1 MSAPNAGKPDRH
13 DEPDRHDKLD
23 RQDKLDRPDEP
34 GKTGK
39 HRTSPRRRARR
50 AAVLAAAAVVTALV
64 ATSLMSDQTPATA
77 GPSTTA
83 ADDGGNTFY
92 TTDEEVV
99 GLLEQTAPLNQ
110 KEAIRGYPAL
120 GQDPRGVT
128 LDAVEQI
135 YPLDRAIQDVK
146 DQLGSGFEFEPGV
159 EVVDSPDI
167 RRSSSDDLESWL
179 GGGMSAKHYCGMDDS
194 NGSDCGF
201 VGILDQK
208 YPTVQSTAEVT
219 GRAKLTYKTQATVG
233 RDSSRTKGWSAGG
246 KVSTTF
252 KPEAPGPDAGGEFN
266 FSYSES
272 TTTTNRWTS
281 MVEQDTEIDVPDSSV
296 GWLDGRANGGWY
308 TGYIVYKINLTP
320 ADGPPKQK
328 IVAIPARVLIQAP
341 GKSAPMTWVKR
352 DSKK

>member
-1 MSAPNAGKPDRH
+1 MSAPNAGKSDKP
-13 DEPDRHDKLD
+13 ERHDKPD
-23 RQDKLDRPDEP
+23 QHDKCDEP
-34 GKTGK
+34 GK
-39 HRTSPRRRARR
+39 HRTSSRRSARR
-50 AAVLAAAAVVTALV
+50 AAVLAAAAAFTALV
-64 ATSLMSDQTPATA
+64 ATSLISDQTPATA

-128 LDAVEQI
+128 LDAVEQS
-135 YPLDRAIQDVK
+135 YPLDQAIRDVK
-146 DQLGSGFEFEPGV
+146 DRLGSGFDFEPGV
-159 EVVDSPDI
+159 EVVDSPDV
-167 RRSSSDDLESWL
+167 RRNSSDDLEPWL

-194 NGSDCGF
+194 NGTDCGF
-201 VGILDQK
+201 VGVLDQK

-219 GRAKLTYKTQATVG
+219 GRAKLTYRTQATVG
-233 RDSSRTKGWSAGG
+233 RDTSQTKGWSAGG

-320 ADGPPKQK
+320 ADGAPKQK

-352 DSKK
+352 DSEK